1 MHLLLLPL
9 IAFNLH
15 MRNKNMKNKSI
26 EQLAN
31 YGLENTIV
39 HCQNLIGELYESQR
53 EENSPINQN
62 I

>member
-1 MHLLLLPL
+1 MHLLFLPL

-31 YGLENTIV
+31 YGLQDTII

-53 EENSPINQN
+53 EENSTVKQN

>member
-1 MHLLLLPL
+1 
-9 IAFNLH
+9 
-15 MRNKNMKNKSI
+15 MKNKSI